1 MKIIEKII
9 NAFLIL
15 RKHSVKI
22 SNVICLSG
30 TDGKFTGICCDA
42 DVSFDFLYSY
52 APAYSSTFLDIP
64 FPGFEDQDIADC
76 VKCQLDVVKNKRN
89 RSFLIDHIRFPVSS
103 REGFTLTR
111 GDSYDV
117 TECEYNKE
125 RLLHLTRQ
133 GRFCEDYLTF
143 KDGLSSFFSFVNF
156 ELHEIV
162 KEGIRLA
169 LDVLNKITSDQ
180 PDRLIKD
187 FKYHDCF
194 GSYNVQIFSKGLP
207 VDILET
213 MIAPDRLLSNLSGS
227 RQIMKNASRY
237 LKGFAL
243 SNRVYMKYGWRLA
256 DVDTSDY
263 AKVMSDR
270 EMHARDDLKAFC
282 SVFFKECFASG
293 KYEYE
298 AYLSERQHA
307 IRNGY

>member
-1 MKIIEKII
+1 M
-9 NAFLIL
+9 
-15 RKHSVKI
+15 
-22 SNVICLSG
+22 
-30 TDGKFTGICCDA
+30 
-42 DVSFDFLYSY
+42 
-52 APAYSSTFLDIP
+52 
-64 FPGFEDQDIADC
+64 
-76 VKCQLDVVKNKRN
+76 
-89 RSFLIDHIRFPVSS
+89 
-103 REGFTLTR
+103 
-111 GDSYDV
+111 
-117 TECEYNKE
+117 
-125 RLLHLTRQ
+125 LHLTRQ

-243 SNRVYMKYGWRLA
+243 SNRVYMKYGWRLQML
-256 DVDTSDY
+256 THLTMR
-263 AKVMSDR
+263 KLCQIEKCMP
-270 EMHARDDLKAFC
+270 EMILRRFAVSFLK
-282 SVFFKECFASG
+282 SVSHPENMNTK
-293 KYEYE
+293 
-298 AYLSERQHA
+298 HT
-307 IRNGY
+307 

>member
-9 NAFLIL
+9 NAFLIS
-15 RKHSVKI
+15 RNYSVKI
-22 SNVICLSG
+22 SNVISLAGS
-30 TDGKFTGICCDA
+30 DGKFTGISCDA

-52 APAYSSTFLDIP
+52 APAYSSIFLDIP
-64 FPGFEDQDIADC
+64 FPGFEDQDIADG
-76 VKCQLDVVKNKRN
+76 VKRQLDVVKNKRN

-103 REGFTLTR
+103 KEGFTLKR

-117 TECEYNKE
+117 TDCEYNKQ

-133 GRFCEDYLTF
+133 GRFSDDYLTF
-143 KDGLSSFFSFVNF
+143 KDGLSSFFSYVNV
-156 ELHEIV
+156 ELHEIM
-162 KEGIRLA
+162 KEGISLA
-169 LDVLNKITSDQ
+169 LDVLNKIITDQ

-194 GSYNVQIFSKGLP
+194 GSYNVQIFCKGLP

-213 MIAPDRLLSNLSGS
+213 MIAPDRLSSNLSGS
-227 RQIMKNASRY
+227 RQIMKNARRY

-270 EMHARDDLKAFC
+270 ELHARDDLKAFC
-282 SVFFKECFASG
+282 GVFVKECFASG
-293 KYEYE
+293 KNEYE
-298 AYLSERQHA
+298 AYLNERQHA
-307 IRNGY
+307 IRYGY

>member
-1 MKIIEKII
+1 
-9 NAFLIL
+9 
-15 RKHSVKI
+15 
-22 SNVICLSG
+22 
-30 TDGKFTGICCDA
+30 
-42 DVSFDFLYSY
+42 
-52 APAYSSTFLDIP
+52 
-64 FPGFEDQDIADC
+64 
-76 VKCQLDVVKNKRN
+76 
-89 RSFLIDHIRFPVSS
+89 
-103 REGFTLTR
+103 
-111 GDSYDV
+111 
-117 TECEYNKE
+117 
-125 RLLHLTRQ
+125 
-133 GRFCEDYLTF
+133 
-143 KDGLSSFFSFVNF
+143 
-156 ELHEIV
+156 
-162 KEGIRLA
+162 
-169 LDVLNKITSDQ
+169 
-180 PDRLIKD
+180 RLIKD

>member
-9 NAFLIL
+9 NAFLIS
-15 RKHSVKI
+15 RNYSVKV
-22 SNVICLSG
+22 SNVISLAGS
-30 TDGKFTGICCDA
+30 DGKFTGISCDA

-52 APAYSSTFLDIP
+52 APAYSSIFLDIP
-64 FPGFEDQDIADC
+64 FPGFEDQDIADG
-76 VKCQLDVVKNKRN
+76 VKRQLDVVKNKRN

-103 REGFTLTR
+103 KEGFTLKR

-117 TECEYNKE
+117 TDCEYNKQ

-133 GRFCEDYLTF
+133 GRFSDDYLTF
-143 KDGLSSFFSFVNF
+143 KDGLSSFFSYVNV
-156 ELHEIV
+156 ELHEIM
-162 KEGIRLA
+162 KEGICLA
-169 LDVLNKITSDQ
+169 LDVLNKIITDQ

-194 GSYNVQIFSKGLP
+194 GSYNVQIFCKGMP

-213 MIAPDRLLSNLSGS
+213 MIAPDRLSSNLSGS
-227 RQIMKNASRY
+227 RQIMKNARRY

-270 EMHARDDLKAFC
+270 ELHARDDLKAFC
-282 SVFFKECFASG
+282 GVFVKECFASG
-293 KYEYE
+293 KNEYE
-298 AYLSERQHA
+298 AYLNERQHA
-307 IRNGY
+307 IRYGY